1 MRISAAAAALLVA
14 VEAVADSEPSGE
26 NLFKLSRRHLQ
37 LQKHRLFPPKLR
49 LDHRNDDS
57 DESSTT
63 KHKKKKSKMGNDW
76 YELDEVQSLT
86 DVETTETSGG
96 EKQGQLKI
104 VEDATATDEEEEQEF
119 SEDATATDEE
129 EEQEKLSE
137 DAAAT
142 DETASASHSTEED
155 DCTELIRRHLSKQDK
170 AGKDSKVKSTLTS
183 TWVVSIEEAQADS
196 KSGKSIKGSKS
207 AKAKTGKRSKSPTIK
222 CQTVP
227 PKPSDT
233 PTVKPSQELPSGTS
247 SPTRSSTPKPT
258 EVTTTPEP
266 TSTSTVVTESPIASE
281 KTGSPTITSVVT
293 ASPTGSPSL
302 PAKVTVS
309 PTASPSAPAVV
320 TESPTAS
327 DTESP
332 TTLSVTK
339 APVASVVSEAPSA
352 SSSVTE
358 SPTASDISE
367 SPSGS
372 PSARGPSGLTEAP
385 TAARTTESPITSSVT
400 EAPVASVASE
410 APSNAPSFGST
421 GPIPTYAPTAVT
433 EAPVTSTTTNAPTAT
448 VITESPVSSTV
459 TEAPVLSI
467 TTNAPTT
474 TVITESPV
482 SSAET
487 CTFCEGGIPDPDAE
501 AAGTGG
507 QTCAQ
512 VKANA
517 DEETNGSAICDI
529 LQEVESSCCPEP
541 TAACTFCEE
550 GISNPELVPPDTG
563 GQTCAQ
569 IGLLA
574 ADDTEGSGTC
584 TTIQAV
590 ESACCPQIESCAPL
604 DPNPYTFE
612 PPNNVF
618 PVAPWTTGG
627 DGVWTIDDTNAQEG
641 TYSIKSPD
649 LDGSE
654 GTAVSNATLAICD
667 DFAGGVLMFNTL
679 APVVPP
685 YDILVWYVD
694 GVEISRLAGEPEW
707 SAVPISLPPGAH
719 RIDFQYQ
726 YNPFSLPELPNDP
739 PPIRQGAVWIDAVGL
754 QIM

>member
-104 VEDATATDEEEEQEF
+104 VEDATATDEEEEQE
-119 SEDATATDEE
+119 
-129 EEQEKLSE
+129 KLSE

-183 TWVVSIEEAQADS
+183 TWVASIEEAQADS

-302 PAKVTVS
+302 PAKVTES

-372 PSARGPSGLTEAP
+372 PSARGTSGLTEAP

-433 EAPVTSTTTNAPTAT
+433 EAPVTSPTTNAPTAT

-507 QTCAQ
+507 LTCAQ

-517 DEETNGSAICDI
+517 DEETNGSASCDI

>member
-1 MRISAAAAALLVA
+1 
-14 VEAVADSEPSGE
+14 
-26 NLFKLSRRHLQ
+26 
-37 LQKHRLFPPKLR
+37 
-49 LDHRNDDS
+49 
-57 DESSTT
+57 
-63 KHKKKKSKMGNDW
+63 
-76 YELDEVQSLT
+76 
-86 DVETTETSGG
+86 
-96 EKQGQLKI
+96 
-104 VEDATATDEEEEQEF
+104 
-119 SEDATATDEE
+119 
-129 EEQEKLSE
+129 
-137 DAAAT
+137 
-142 DETASASHSTEED
+142 
-155 DCTELIRRHLSKQDK
+155 
-170 AGKDSKVKSTLTS
+170 
-183 TWVVSIEEAQADS
+183 
-196 KSGKSIKGSKS
+196 
-207 AKAKTGKRSKSPTIK
+207 
-222 CQTVP
+222 
-227 PKPSDT
+227 
-233 PTVKPSQELPSGTS
+233 
-247 SPTRSSTPKPT
+247 
-258 EVTTTPEP
+258 
-266 TSTSTVVTESPIASE
+266 
-281 KTGSPTITSVVT
+281 
-293 ASPTGSPSL
+293 
-302 PAKVTVS
+302 
-309 PTASPSAPAVV
+309 
-320 TESPTAS
+320 
-327 DTESP
+327 
-332 TTLSVTK
+332 
-339 APVASVVSEAPSA
+339 
-352 SSSVTE
+352 
-358 SPTASDISE
+358 
-367 SPSGS
+367 
-372 PSARGPSGLTEAP
+372 
-385 TAARTTESPITSSVT
+385 VT

>member
-37 LQKHRLFPPKLR
+37 LQKHRLFPPKVR

-86 DVETTETSGG
+86 DVETTETSGDK
-96 EKQGQLKI
+96 KQGQLKI
-104 VEDATATDEEEEQEF
+104 A
-119 SEDATATDEE
+119 EDATATDEE

-155 DCTELIRRHLSKQDK
+155 DCTELVRRHLSKQDK

-183 TWVVSIEEAQADS
+183 TWIVSIEEAQADS

-227 PKPSDT
+227 PKSSDT

-266 TSTSTVVTESPIASE
+266 SSTSTVVTESPIASE
-281 KTGSPTITSVVT
+281 KTGSPTITTVVT

-302 PAKVTVS
+302 PAKVTES

-327 DTESP
+327 EISESPSVSGTSEVTTAPTTAGDTESP
-332 TTLSVTK
+332 T
-339 APVASVVSEAPSA
+339 
-352 SSSVTE
+352 
-358 SPTASDISE
+358 
-367 SPSGS
+367 
-372 PSARGPSGLTEAP
+372 
-385 TAARTTESPITSSVT
+385 TSSVT

-410 APSNAPSFGST
+410 APSTAPSFEST

-433 EAPVTSTTTNAPTAT
+433 EAPVTSTTTNAPTVT
-448 VITESPVSSTV
+448 VITG
-459 TEAPVLSI
+459 
-467 TTNAPTT
+467 
-474 TVITESPV
+474 SPV
-482 SSAET
+482 SSAEK
-487 CTFCEGGIPDPDAE
+487 CTFCEGGFPDPDAE

-590 ESACCPQIESCAPL
+590 ESACCPQSESCAPL

-726 YNPFSLPELPNDP
+726 YNPFSLPELPDDP

>member
-104 VEDATATDEEEEQEF
+104 VEDATATDEEEEQE
-119 SEDATATDEE
+119 
-129 EEQEKLSE
+129 KLSE

-183 TWVVSIEEAQADS
+183 TWVASIEEAQADS

-266 TSTSTVVTESPIASE
+266 SSTSTVVTESPTASE

-302 PAKVTVS
+302 PAKVTES

-327 DTESP
+327 EISESPSSSPSVSGTSEVTTAPTTTGDTESP
-332 TTLSVTK
+332 T
-339 APVASVVSEAPSA
+339 
-352 SSSVTE
+352 
-358 SPTASDISE
+358 
-367 SPSGS
+367 
-372 PSARGPSGLTEAP
+372 
-385 TAARTTESPITSSVT
+385 TSSVT

-410 APSNAPSFGST
+410 APSTAPSFEST